1 MTTLPPASPMEE
13 LSGPMTP
20 ERFEQ
25 LRGDAKPAVLRGIV
39 SHWPAVQAEMAGD
52 IVAYLVQRYSQ
63 RPVNAIAAA
72 PGEKGR
78 FFYTHDLTRL
88 NFVKASG
95 KLNAFLD
102 DLVKAGEMDEPPA
115 MAVQSEDVASL
126 LPGFLE
132 ENQLDLLPGVA
143 PRIWIGNRI
152 RVAPHYDAKENIACC
167 VAGRRLFTVFPP
179 ECTPDLYP
187 GPFELTPA
195 GTPVS
200 MVDLAEPNLDR
211 YPRFEHAWAGAQ
223 QVTLEPGDAVYIPYG
238 WWHGVES
245 LEPVS
250 ILVNYWWT
258 PALPEGIGSPY
269 DGLLHAMLAFRHLP
283 EDERKVWRTMLDYY
297 VFGTDGQTAAHLP
310 EHAKGILGPPRPA
323 MFAQMRALI
332 RRSLGPAG

>member
-1 MTTLPPASPMEE
+1 MK
-13 LSGPMTP
+13 
-20 ERFEQ
+20 ERSAPIDSEDFEQ
-25 LRGDAKPAVLRGIV
+25 FRAAGRPVVMRGLV
-39 SHWPAVQAEMAGD
+39 SDWPAVEASRKGVREIA
-52 IVAYLVQRYSQ
+52 AYLVGRYSQ
-63 RPVNAIAAA
+63 RPVNAIAAS
-72 PGEKGR
+72 PKEMGR
-78 FFYTHDLTRL
+78 FFYTEDLSRL

-95 KLNAFLD
+95 RLDAFLD
-102 DLVKAGEMDEPPA
+102 DLLKASDMELPPA

-132 ENQLDLLPGVA
+132 ENPLDLLPGVP

-152 RVAPHYDAKENIACC
+152 RVAPHYDAKENVACC
-167 VAGRRLFTVFPP
+167 LAGRRRFTLFPP
-179 ECTPDLYP
+179 ERTADLYP

-200 MVDLAEPNLDR
+200 MVDIAEPDFER
-211 YPRFEHAWAGAQ
+211 FPRFERACNEAQ
-223 QVTLEPGDAVYIPYG
+223 QVTLEPGDAIYIPYG

-258 PALPEGIGSPY
+258 PELPDGVGNPY

-283 EDERKVWRTMLDYY
+283 ADERRVWRTMLDYY
-297 VFGTDGQTAAHLP
+297 VFGTDGDAAEHLP
-310 EHAKGILGPPRPA
+310 DHAKGILGPPSPA

-332 RRSLGPAG
+332 RRALGPAS